1 MSDTRCAS
9 VGVLIKYTNE
19 VLLCKRNAESA
30 TLPNYWSVPAG
41 RVEAGER
48 LVHAALRE
56 LYEETRILLAEEQL
70 ERLGVNKDFAL
81 FYHVSHLRYYPV
93 LDIEHVGYAYF
104 KKEELPF
111 PMDSHLRGHI
121 KYLL

>member
-1 MSDTRCAS
+1 MSTVRCRS
-9 VGVLIKYTNE
+9 VGVLVGYDKE
-19 VLLCKRNAESA
+19 VLLCKRNAEAA
-30 TLPNYWSVPAG
+30 TLPSYWSVPAG
-41 RVEAGER
+41 RVEGGER

-56 LYEETRILLAEEQL
+56 LYEETRILLQEDQL
-70 ERLGVNKDFAL
+70 ERVDIQKDFGL
-81 FYHVSHLRYYPV
+81 FYHLSHLRYYPI

-111 PMDSHLRGHI
+111 PMDSHLRAQI

>member
-19 VLLCKRNAESA
+19 VLLCKRNAEAA

-41 RVEAGER
+41 RVEVGER

-56 LYEETRILLAEEQL
+56 LYEETRILLTEEQL
-70 ERLGVNKDFAL
+70 ERLGVHKDFGL

-111 PMDSHLRGHI
+111 PMDSHLRDQI